1 MLLKILNIMIKSR
14 NGISF
19 ILVTLSLTKKLT
31 LLLNSRILKLLPHIR
46 TFIIILLKDSMSLLV
61 KIDMLNGLTT
71 ENMPMSL
78 LIWEKV
84 LTEKV
89 KITHKMIMYLESILL
104 MTLKLKMMKKMTKL
118 KMIKKLVHLMENQL
132 KMMMLIK
139 MKIIK
144 NMVMVF
150 GLDS

>member
-84 LTEKV
+84 LIEKV